1 MLLRSNRLF
10 SFTQYVAWQPPTDVY
25 ETEDGLAVQVEIA
38 GMRDGNL
45 QVSLEN
51 RLLVISGVRDDPA
64 AERRAY
70 HQMEIRS
77 GEFRIEIEIPIPVDA
92 RGIEAH
98 YEDGFLRVILKRP
111 DVVRV
116 SLSESE

>member
-1 MLLRSNRLF
+1 
-10 SFTQYVAWQPPTDVY
+10 
-25 ETEDGLAVQVEIA
+25 
-38 GMRDGNL
+38 L

-51 RLLVISGVRDDPA
+51 RLLVISGVRDDA

-70 HQMEIRS
+70 NQMEIRS
-77 GEFRIEIEIPIPVDA
+77 GEFRIELEIPIPVDA

-111 DVVRV
+111 AVVRV
-116 SLSESE
+116 SPSESE